1 MQTFLDLDS
10 SNKEIIYSLEN
21 DEVIQSLER
30 RIKYLI
36 IYGSNKSGKTTIA
49 RKFSKNFN
57 IGLINNLPSY
67 LNFHRETYLDLNNL
81 PGKDENLFHFL
92 QHFISNNIPLTI
104 FTSENSIDYLN
115 NDFYLPDVS
124 SRLKQFNL
132 CNIQNP
138 SKDLLFRL
146 INKYLSLKSIKVSEQ
161 IVIEVM
167 NHIERTYLSAFEAAQ
182 TINYLLYENNHN
194 INLSLIRKHYEQI

>member
-30 RIKYLI
+30 RIRYLI

-57 IGLINNLPSY
+57 IDLINNLPSY

-92 QHFISNNIPLTI
+92 QHFISNNIPLAI

-146 INKYLSLKSIKVSEQ
+146 INKYLSLKSISVSEQ